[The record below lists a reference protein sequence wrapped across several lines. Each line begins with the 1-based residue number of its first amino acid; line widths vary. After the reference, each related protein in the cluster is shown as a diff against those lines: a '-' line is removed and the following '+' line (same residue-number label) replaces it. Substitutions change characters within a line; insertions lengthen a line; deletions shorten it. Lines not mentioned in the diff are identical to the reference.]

1 MEVSP
6 REVNL
11 PLPVA
16 PGERGTP
23 LSGVDVAWLRMDH
36 PSNLMHIHGVIA
48 LDGEV
53 DREAAARVLRERLLI
68 VSRFRQRVALQDGR
82 LVWAEA
88 ADFDLA
94 RHLVEERI
102 AEPGGDRELAAA
114 IEPHLGRPLD
124 RRHPL
129 WEFRLFQGYRGGTV
143 VFGRLH
149 HSIGDGVALMVVLMA
164 LTDLAPGGPSTV
176 APPGSTEIVPG
187 NPFLDILNGPAGTL
201 AAARAAA
208 EQVMPETMRL
218 MLAPVEAF
226 RRTSAFV
233 RGAGM
238 VHSLGRLVARSRDP
252 GTPFKGELGVA
263 KRVAWSRE
271 LPLDEIKTLG
281 KSLGA
286 TINDVLNSAM
296 AGGLRRYMAAAGEPP
311 RDLSF
316 RCAMPVN
323 LRPLEEMAEL
333 GNRFGLIFLSLPVGI
348 ADPLARLAELQ
359 RRASALKRSA
369 EPLVVFS
376 LLRAMGVLPQF
387 VHTAMVKIFAS
398 KATAVFT
405 NVPGPRAP
413 LYLAGRKIREL
424 YFWVPQAGR
433 LGLGV
438 SIFSYAGHV
447 RMGVVTDAG
456 LVPDP
461 ERIID
466 GFRAE
471 LDALADAV

>member
-1 MEVSP
+1 
-6 REVNL
+6 
-11 PLPVA
+11 
-16 PGERGTP
+16 
-23 LSGVDVAWLRMDH
+23 MDH

-252 GTPFKGELGVA
+252 GTPFKGSSG
-263 KRVAWSRE
+263 W
-271 LPLDEIKTLG
+271 P
-281 KSLGA
+281 
-286 TINDVLNSAM
+286 SASP
-296 AGGLRRYMAAAGEPP
+296 G
-311 RDLSF
+311 
-316 RCAMPVN
+316 
-323 LRPLEEMAEL
+323 
-333 GNRFGLIFLSLPVGI
+333 
-348 ADPLARLAELQ
+348 
-359 RRASALKRSA
+359 RASCRSTRSRRSA
-369 EPLVVFS
+369 
-376 LLRAMGVLPQF
+376 RA
-387 VHTAMVKIFAS
+387 S
-398 KATAVFT
+398 
-405 NVPGPRAP
+405 
-413 LYLAGRKIREL
+413 GRR
-424 YFWVPQAGR
+424 
-433 LGLGV
+433 
-438 SIFSYAGHV
+438 S
-447 RMGVVTDAG
+447 TTC
-456 LVPDP
+456 
-461 ERIID
+461 
-466 GFRAE
+466 
-471 LDALADAV
+471 

>member
-1 MEVSP
+1 
-6 REVNL
+6 
-11 PLPVA
+11 
-16 PGERGTP
+16 
-23 LSGVDVAWLRMDH
+23 
-36 PSNLMHIHGVIA
+36 
-48 LDGEV
+48 
-53 DREAAARVLRERLLI
+53 
-68 VSRFRQRVALQDGR
+68 
-82 LVWAEA
+82 
-88 ADFDLA
+88 
-94 RHLVEERI
+94 
-102 AEPGGDRELAAA
+102 
-114 IEPHLGRPLD
+114 
-124 RRHPL
+124 
-129 WEFRLFQGYRGGTV
+129 
-143 VFGRLH
+143 
-149 HSIGDGVALMVVLMA
+149 
-164 LTDLAPGGPSTV
+164 
-176 APPGSTEIVPG
+176 
-187 NPFLDILNGPAGTL
+187 
-201 AAARAAA
+201 
-208 EQVMPETMRL
+208 
-218 MLAPVEAF
+218 
-226 RRTSAFV
+226 
-233 RGAGM
+233 
-238 VHSLGRLVARSRDP
+238 
-252 GTPFKGELGVA
+252 
-263 KRVAWSRE
+263 
-271 LPLDEIKTLG
+271 
-281 KSLGA
+281 
-286 TINDVLNSAM
+286 
-296 AGGLRRYMAAAGEPP
+296 MAAAGEPP